1 MFDDWHV
8 CLPLAQLV
16 PTTATCYKDQDSDA
30 RSFMLMLLIKFK
42 LIYYLLSITVVEL
55 VFQVF
60 LGGDQRLFWERA
72 KKKCIRAPLALLNNH
87 TLRTNEQPVDPFVI
101 DSKEGNP

>member
-1 MFDDWHV
+1 
-8 CLPLAQLV
+8 
-16 PTTATCYKDQDSDA
+16 
-30 RSFMLMLLIKFK
+30 MLMLLIKFK
-42 LIYYLLSITVVEL
+42 LIYMLDYLLSITVVEL

-72 KKKCIRAPLALLNNH
+72 KNKCIGVPLALLNNH